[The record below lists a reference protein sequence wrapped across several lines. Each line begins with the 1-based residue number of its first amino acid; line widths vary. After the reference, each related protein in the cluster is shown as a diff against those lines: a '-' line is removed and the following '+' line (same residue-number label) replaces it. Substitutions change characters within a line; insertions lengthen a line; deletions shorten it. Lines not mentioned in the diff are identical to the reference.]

1 MALETGLEGRV
12 VWITGA
18 SGGIGRASARAFADE
33 GARLVLSAGRRQDAL
48 DAFVRDELPGAEVL
62 TTSLDVTR
70 ADDHSRVAEL
80 ALERFGRLDH
90 LVANAGVWPAEHAP
104 LHALDP
110 ERLAHT
116 IAVDLVG
123 VALGASAFARAFA
136 RTAARGTSS
145 GASAVLIGST
155 AGRFGEAGHAD
166 YAMAKAGLVGLML
179 SAKNEWVELDPRAR
193 INLVE
198 PGWTATPMAADA
210 LADDAAVQRA
220 LATTPLRRVAS
231 PDDVA
236 RTVLTLCSPLLSAH
250 LTGQTVTVAGGMEG
264 RLLFEPGTIDAAAA
278 RADGP
283 SSGAGSQD
291 R

>member
-1 MALETGLEGRV
+1 MALETGLAGRV

-18 SGGIGRASARAFADE
+18 SGGIGRACARAFADE
-33 GARLVLSAGRRQDAL
+33 GARLVLSAGRRTEAL
-48 DAFVRDELPGAEVL
+48 AAFVRDELAGADALV
-62 TTSLDVTR
+62 TGLDATR
-70 ADDHSRVAEL
+70 AEDHERVVEAAL
-80 ALERFGRLDH
+80 ARFGRVDH

-110 ERLAHT
+110 VRLAHT
-116 IAVDLVG
+116 LAVDLVG
-123 VALGASAFARAFA
+123 VAFGARAFA
-136 RTAARGTSS
+136 AALARTGPNASG

-220 LATTPLRRVAS
+220 LATTPLRRVAR

-236 RTVLTLCSPLLSAH
+236 RAVLTLSAPALSAH

-264 RLLFEPGTIDAAAA
+264 RLLFEPGTIDADAA
-278 RADGP
+278 RSPGRG
-283 SSGAGSQD
+283 SGDEDQD